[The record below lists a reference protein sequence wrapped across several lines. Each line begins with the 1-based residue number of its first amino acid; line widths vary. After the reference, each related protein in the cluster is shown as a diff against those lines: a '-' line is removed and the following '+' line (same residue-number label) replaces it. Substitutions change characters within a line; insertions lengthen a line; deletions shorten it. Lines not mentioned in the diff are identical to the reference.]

1 MTAMRSVLQGNPEA
15 GEALLALMSECCDLR
30 EFGAEVMRLA
40 LNALMSAEA
49 DAACGAA
56 YGSRSEGRTN
66 SRNGYRPRTLKTGV
80 GDVELEVPKLR
91 KGTYYPGSVL
101 SRWSRVEAS
110 LAALVVE
117 AYVNGVS
124 TRDMALLAESLGVSS
139 LSASEVSR
147 LTAGLDAQVDGLRSR
162 DLSDQ
167 RYCYLWVDA
176 TYVRCRVSGRSV
188 SQAVVTAIALGEDGR
203 KRLVGLDCVD
213 TESYG
218 DWRAFLASIRARGLS
233 GLVLCVS
240 DAHAGLTRALSE
252 VFQGVAWQRCTV
264 HLQRD
269 VSRAVKR
276 RAGERVVR
284 ELAKAV
290 FAEGD
295 ALVARALYPRACD
308 AIRAAGEAAA
318 ADVLEGAAGDAQQY
332 LSLPREHWARVRTN
346 NVLCLVKHA
355 FRKCADKTFGF
366 VLETFSGFVTPA
378 PGPAAAAAGR
388 ILLERYR
395 VVDVGRGRA
404 DRQEH
409 LDVAGVARRRGGGD
423 LDGAPGQERRRT
435 RLDRP
440 VRPVPQ
446 ERLGQLPGRHRA
458 PPFPSI
464 RESSSLWLGPP
475 NSTSLPWC
483 TTRSTIAAASLSSAN
498 TVPHLLNSTFVVN
511 TTLLLS

>member
-1 MTAMRSVLQGNPEA
+1 M
-15 GEALLALMSECCDLR
+15 
-30 EFGAEVMRLA
+30 
-40 LNALMSAEA
+40 
-49 DAACGAA
+49 
-56 YGSRSEGRTN
+56 
-66 SRNGYRPRTLKTGV
+66 

-188 SQAVVTAIALGEDGR
+188 PQAVVTAIALGEDGR

-252 VFQGVAWQRCTV
+252 
-264 HLQRD
+264 
-269 VSRAVKR
+269 
-276 RAGERVVR
+276 
-284 ELAKAV
+284 
-290 FAEGD
+290 
-295 ALVARALYPRACD
+295 
-308 AIRAAGEAAA
+308 
-318 ADVLEGAAGDAQQY
+318 
-332 LSLPREHWARVRTN
+332 
-346 NVLCLVKHA
+346 
-355 FRKCADKTFGF
+355 
-366 VLETFSGFVTPA
+366 
-378 PGPAAAAAGR
+378 
-388 ILLERYR
+388 
-395 VVDVGRGRA
+395 
-404 DRQEH
+404 
-409 LDVAGVARRRGGGD
+409 
-423 LDGAPGQERRRT
+423 
-435 RLDRP
+435 
-440 VRPVPQ
+440 
-446 ERLGQLPGRHRA
+446 
-458 PPFPSI
+458 
-464 RESSSLWLGPP
+464 
-475 NSTSLPWC
+475 
-483 TTRSTIAAASLSSAN
+483 
-498 TVPHLLNSTFVVN
+498 
-511 TTLLLS
+511 